1 MRKTLI
7 TLFSLMLMACYCAN
21 AESIL
26 TVEYLDGN
34 KAKEQLAL
42 LSKIEFNGNGN
53 ITFDYV
59 SGGSKDF
66 GNVSNTQKI
75 VFSDGDLSSS
85 KQETTSSISVYPNPS
100 SETIRIEGMR
110 DGQVVKIYSVA
121 GKLERTSNESTINVS
136 NLSNGEYF
144 VVIGQTVAKLIKK

>member
-7 TLFSLMLMACYCAN
+7 TLFSLMACYCAN

-85 KQETTSSISVYPNPS
+85 KQGTASSISVYPNPS